1 MTRRTAHP
9 YENENKAADM
19 TTTSSPSSRSSSP
32 GATGDL
38 GVTGP
43 LVNGTWLD
51 KTSMGAVDHV
61 NPATARTNGSVLLSG
76 PQEVDDAVAAAK
88 AAHPEWRAMSPDKR
102 RRILQRVE
110 ELMLARVPELGRLT
124 TLELGAPITMASAL
138 AHLCAGW
145 FGYYAGWA
153 DKIEGSTIPPSPVM
167 VPGLDYTVPEPYGV
181 VGIILTWNGPIMS
194 VGMKIAPA
202 LAAGNCVV
210 VKSPD
215 LAPFTV
221 ARFAEIAL
229 EAGLPPGVLHI
240 LPGGP
245 EAGEHLV
252 RHPDVDMIS
261 FTGGIPTA
269 KKILD
274 SARHSLKPVLLEL
287 GGKTAS
293 VVFPDADLD
302 EAVASTVRSCFN
314 LSGQGCNLTTR
325 LLVHRDVYE
334 RVVQTAAGA
343 ATALGVGDP
352 FAPTTA
358 LGPVIGAAARD
369 RILGV
374 IEQAAD
380 NSRLV
385 VGGHAVDPAALAPD
399 VRDGYFVEPTVLADV
414 DPGSD
419 VARHEVF
426 GPVLSILPFG
436 TEEEAV
442 ALANST
448 PYGLG
453 AVLYTRDVS
462 RVQRVVPQLQAGTV
476 HVNGASGQPPGA
488 PFGGY
493 KHSGHGREG
502 GKEGL
507 FEFLQTKNV
516 FIRA

>member
-1 MTRRTAHP
+1 MNPTPA
-9 YENENKAADM
+9 
-19 TTTSSPSSRSSSP
+19 PSSADP
-32 GATGDL
+32 AATGDL

-43 LVNGTWLD
+43 LVDGTWHD
-51 KTSMGAVDHV
+51 KTSAGAVDHV
-61 NPATARTNGSVLLSG
+61 NPATGRVNGSVLLAG
-76 PQEVDDAVAAAK
+76 PQEVDDAVAAAR

-110 ELMLARVPELGRLT
+110 ELMLADVPELGRLN
-124 TLELGAPITMASAL
+124 TLELGAPISMSSAL
-138 AHLCAGW
+138 AYLCSGW

-153 DKIEGSTIPPSPVM
+153 DKIEGATIPPSPVM

-252 RHPDVDMIS
+252 RHPDVDMLS

-274 SARHSLKPVLLEL
+274 SARHTLKPVLLEL

-293 VVFPDADLD
+293 VVFPDADVD
-302 EAVASTVRSCFN
+302 AAVAETVRSCFN
-314 LSGQGCNLTTR
+314 LSGQGCNLSTR
-325 LLVHRDVYE
+325 LLAHRDVYE
-334 RVVQTAAGA
+334 QVVEAA
-343 ATALGVGDP
+343 ATAASALTVGDP

-374 IEQAAD
+374 IEQASGG
-380 NSRLV
+380 SRLV
-385 VGGHAVDPAALAPD
+385 TGGHAVAGDKLPRQN
-399 VRDGYFVEPTVLADV
+399 RDGFFVEPTVLADV
-414 DPGSD
+414 DPDSE

-426 GPVLSILPFG
+426 GPVLSVIPFG
-436 TEEEAV
+436 SEEQGVE
-442 ALANST
+442 LANST

-453 AVLYTRDVS
+453 AVLYSRDVS

-502 GKEGL
+502 GREGL
-507 FEFLQTKNV
+507 YEFLQTKNV

>member
-1 MTRRTAHP
+1 
-9 YENENKAADM
+9 M
-19 TTTSSPSSRSSSP
+19 TTTSPASPPSP
-32 GATGDL
+32 TTGEL

-43 LVNGTWLD
+43 LVDGVRRDEASL
-51 KTSMGAVDHV
+51 GAADHI
-61 NPATARTNGSVLLSG
+61 NPATGRVNGSVLLCG
-76 PQEVDDAVAAAK
+76 PQEVDDAVAAAR

-102 RRILQRVE
+102 RRVLQRVE
-110 ELMLARVPELGRLT
+110 ELMLDRVPELGTLM
-124 TLELGAPITMASAL
+124 TLELGAPVTVSSAL
-138 AHLCAGW
+138 AYLCAGW

-153 DKIEGSTIPPSPVM
+153 DKIEGATIPPSPIM

-194 VGMKIAPA
+194 VGMKVAPA

-221 ARFAEIAL
+221 ARFGEIAL

-274 SARHSLKPVLLEL
+274 SARHTLKPVLLEL
-287 GGKTAS
+287 GGKSAS
-293 VVFPDADLD
+293 VVFADADID
-302 EAVASTVRSCFN
+302 AAVAETIRSCFN

-325 LLVHRDVYE
+325 LLAHRDVYE
-334 RVVQTAAGA
+334 RVVAGA
-343 ATALGVGDP
+343 AEAAAAVRAGDP
-352 FAPTTA
+352 FAPTTV
-358 LGPVIGAAARD
+358 LGPVVGAAARD

-374 IEQAAD
+374 IEKAAAG
-380 NSRLV
+380 SRLV
-385 VGGHAVDPAALAPD
+385 AGGHAVDPATLPVP

-414 DPGSD
+414 DPASE
-419 VARHEVF
+419 VAQHEVF
-426 GPVLSILPFG
+426 GPVLSVIPFD
-436 TEEEAV
+436 TEDEAV
-442 ALANST
+442 ELANST

-453 AVLYTRDVS
+453 AVLYTQDVA
-462 RVQRVVPQLQAGTV
+462 RVQRVVPRLQAGTV

-502 GKEGL
+502 GREGL
-507 FEFLQTKNV
+507 YEFLQTKNV

>member
-1 MTRRTAHP
+1 
-9 YENENKAADM
+9 M
-19 TTTSSPSSRSSSP
+19 TTTTSPS
-32 GATGDL
+32 AVTGEL

-43 LVNGTWLD
+43 LVDGTWRD
-51 KTSMGAVDHV
+51 KTSVGAVDHI
-61 NPATARTNGSVLLSG
+61 NPATARVNGSVLLSG
-76 PQEVDDAVAAAK
+76 AQEVDDAVAAAK
-88 AAHPEWRAMSPDKR
+88 AAQPEWRAMSPDKR

-124 TLELGAPITMASAL
+124 TLELGAPITMSSAL

-153 DKIEGSTIPPSPVM
+153 DKIEGATIPPSPIM
-167 VPGLDYTVPEPYGV
+167 APGLDYTVPESYGV

-202 LAAGNCVV
+202 LAAGNSVV

-274 SARHSLKPVLLEL
+274 SARHTLKPVLLEL

-302 EAVASTVRSCFN
+302 AAVAETRSCLN

-325 LLVHRDVYE
+325 MLVHRDAYE
-334 RVVQTAAGA
+334 HVVEAAAGA
-343 ATALGVGDP
+343 TVAFAAGDP

-358 LGPVIGAAARD
+358 LGPVVGAAARD
-369 RILGV
+369 RILGTV
-374 IEQAAD
+374 EQTARD
-380 NSRLV
+380 SRLV
-385 VGGHAVDPAALAPD
+385 VGGHAVDPATLPPE

-414 DPGSD
+414 DPASE

-426 GPVLSILPFG
+426 GPVLSILPFD

-453 AVLYTRDVS
+453 AVLYSRDVA
-462 RVQRVVPQLQAGTV
+462 RVQRVVPQMQAGTV

-507 FEFLQTKNV
+507 YEFLQTKNV

>member
-1 MTRRTAHP
+1 
-9 YENENKAADM
+9 M
-19 TTTSSPSSRSSSP
+19 TTTSP
-32 GATGDL
+32 TGVTHEL

-43 LVNGTWLD
+43 LVDGTWLD
-51 KTSMGAVDHV
+51 KTSVGAVDHV
-61 NPATARTNGSVLLSG
+61 NPATARVNGSVLLCG
-76 PQEVDDAVAAAK
+76 PQEVDAAVASAK
-88 AAHPEWRAMSPDKR
+88 AAHPEWRALSPDR
-102 RRILQRVE
+102 RRRVLQRVE
-110 ELMLARVPELGRLT
+110 ELMLARVPELGRLM
-124 TLELGAPITMASAL
+124 TLELGAPVMVSSAL

-153 DKIEGSTIPPSPVM
+153 DKIEGATIPPSPVM

-221 ARFAEIAL
+221 AGFAEIAL

-274 SARHSLKPVLLEL
+274 SARHTLKPVLLEL

-293 VVFPDADLD
+293 VVFPDADVD
-302 EAVASTVRSCFN
+302 AAVAETVRSCFN

-334 RVVQTAAGA
+334 RVVQAAA
-343 ATALGVGDP
+343 AAAAAVGVGDP

-358 LGPVIGAAARD
+358 LGPVVAAAARD

-374 IEQAAD
+374 IEKAAD
-380 NSRLV
+380 SSRLV
-385 VGGHAVDPAALAPD
+385 AGGHAVDPATLPAPL
-399 VRDGYFVEPTVLADV
+399 RDGYFVEPTVLADV
-414 DPGSD
+414 APDSEI
-419 VARHEVF
+419 AQHEVF
-426 GPVLSILPFG
+426 GPVLSVIPFA
-436 TEEEAV
+436 TEEQAV
-442 ALANST
+442 ELANST

-453 AVLYTRDVS
+453 AVVYTRDVA

-507 FEFLQTKNV
+507 YEFLQTKNV

>member
-1 MTRRTAHP
+1 MSD
-9 YENENKAADM
+9 E
-19 TTTSSPSSRSSSP
+19 
-32 GATGDL
+32 L

-43 LVNGTWLD
+43 LVNGTWLE
-51 KTSMGAVDHV
+51 KTSIGTIDHV
-61 NPATARTNGSVLLSG
+61 NPATARVNGSVLVCG
-76 PQEVDDAVAAAK
+76 PQEVDAAVAAAK
-88 AAHPEWRAMSPDKR
+88 DAYPQWRAMSPDKR
-102 RRILQRVE
+102 RRILQRIE
-110 ELMLARVPELGRLT
+110 ELMLARVAELGRLT
-124 TLELGAPITMASAL
+124 TFELGAPIAVSSAL
-138 AHLCAGW
+138 AYLCSGW

-153 DKIEGSTIPPSPVM
+153 DKIEGATIPPSPVM
-167 VPGLDYTVPEPYGV
+167 APGLDYTVPEPYGV

-221 ARFAEIAL
+221 AKFAEIAL

-252 RHPDVDMIS
+252 RHPDVGMIS

-274 SARHSLKPVLLEL
+274 SARHTLKPVLLEL

-293 VVFPDADLD
+293 VVFPDADID
-302 EAVASTVRSCFN
+302 AAVTETVRSCFN

-325 LLVHRDVYE
+325 MLVHREVYE
-334 RVVQTAAGA
+334 RVVEAAGIA
-343 ATALGVGDP
+343 AKALTVGDP

-358 LGPVIGAAARD
+358 LGPVVGAQARD
-369 RILGV
+369 RILGA
-374 IEQAAD
+374 IDKAAAD
-380 NSRLV
+380 SRLV
-385 VGGHAVDPAALAPD
+385 AGGHAVDKASLPPQ
-399 VRDGYFVEPTVLADV
+399 VQGGFFVQPTVLADV
-414 DPGSD
+414 DPGSE

-426 GPVLSILPFG
+426 GPVLSIIPFD
-436 TEEEAV
+436 TEEQAV
-442 ALANST
+442 ELANST

-453 AVLYTRDVS
+453 AVLFTHDVA
-462 RVQRVVPQLQAGTV
+462 RVQRIVPQLQAGTV
-476 HVNGASGQPPGA
+476 HVNGPSGQPPGA

-493 KHSGHGREG
+493 KQSGHGREG

-507 FEFLQTKNV
+507 YEFLQTKNV

>member
-1 MTRRTAHP
+1 
-9 YENENKAADM
+9 M
-19 TTTSSPSSRSSSP
+19 TTLSDPSAP
-32 GATGDL
+32 TGEL

-43 LVNGTWLD
+43 LVDGTWLD
-51 KTSMGAVDHV
+51 KTSVGALDHV
-61 NPATARTNGSVLLSG
+61 NPATARVNGSVLLSG

-88 AAHPEWRAMSPDKR
+88 AAHPQWRALSPDRR

-110 ELMLARVPELGRLT
+110 ELMLARVRELGRLT
-124 TLELGAPITMASAL
+124 TLEIGAPITMSSAL

-153 DKIEGSTIPPSPVM
+153 DKIEGATIPPSPVM

-245 EAGEHLV
+245 EAGERLV
-252 RHPDVDMIS
+252 RHPDVGMIS

-269 KKILD
+269 QKILD
-274 SARHSLKPVLLEL
+274 SARHTLKPVLLEL

-302 EAVASTVRSCFN
+302 QAVTSTVRSCFN

-343 ATALGVGDP
+343 AASLGVGDP
-352 FAPTTA
+352 FAPATA
-358 LGPVIGAAARD
+358 LGPVIGSAARV

-374 IEQAAD
+374 IERAAD
-380 NSRLV
+380 NGRIV
-385 VGGHAVDPAALAPD
+385 VGGRAVDPSTLPPQA
-399 VRDGYFVEPTVLADV
+399 RDGYFVEPTVIADV
-414 DPGSD
+414 DPDSE

-426 GPVLSILPFG
+426 GPVLSILPFS

-442 ALANST
+442 TLANAT
-448 PYGLG
+448 QYGLG

-462 RVQRVVPQLQAGTV
+462 RVQRLVPQFQAGTV

-507 FEFLQTKNV
+507 YEFLQTKNV

>member
-1 MTRRTAHP
+1 
-9 YENENKAADM
+9 M
-19 TTTSSPSSRSSSP
+19 TTTTSRPSS
-32 GATGDL
+32 TGEL

-43 LVNGTWLD
+43 LVDGTWLD
-51 KTSMGAVDHV
+51 KTSVGAVDHA
-61 NPATARTNGSVLLSG
+61 NPATGRANGSVLLSG
-76 PQEVDDAVAAAK
+76 AQEVDDAVAAAK
-88 AAHPEWRAMSPDKR
+88 AAHPEWRALSPDKR

-110 ELMLARVPELGRLT
+110 ELMLSRVPELGRLT
-124 TLELGAPITMASAL
+124 TLELGAPIMMSSAL
-138 AHLCAGW
+138 AHLTAGW

-153 DKIEGSTIPPSPVM
+153 DKIEGATIPPSPVM
-167 VPGLDYTVPEPYGV
+167 VQGLDYTVPEPYGV

-245 EAGEHLV
+245 EAGERLV
-252 RHPDVDMIS
+252 RHRDVAMIS

-274 SARHSLKPVLLEL
+274 TARHTLKPVLLEL

-302 EAVASTVRSCFN
+302 EAVTGTVRSCFN
-314 LSGQGCNLTTR
+314 LSGQGCNLSTR
-325 LLVHRDVYE
+325 LLAHRDVYE
-334 RVVQTAAGA
+334 QVVRSAAA
-343 ATALGVGDP
+343 AAASLSVGDP
-352 FAPTTA
+352 FLPGTA

-369 RILGV
+369 RILKV

-380 NSRLV
+380 TSRLV
-385 VGGHAVDPAALAPD
+385 VGGHAVDRTTLTPE

-414 DPGSD
+414 DPNSE
-419 VARHEVF
+419 VAQHEVF
-426 GPVLSILPFG
+426 GPVLSVIPFG

-442 ALANST
+442 ELANST

-453 AVLYTRDVS
+453 TVLYTRDVS
-462 RVQRVVPQLQAGTV
+462 RVQRVVPLLQSGTV

-502 GKEGL
+502 GREGL
-507 FEFLQTKNV
+507 YEFLQTKNV

>member
-1 MTRRTAHP
+1 MTHS
-9 YENENKAADM
+9 
-19 TTTSSPSSRSSSP
+19 TTTSPDS
-32 GATGDL
+32 L

-43 LVNGTWLD
+43 LIDGTWLD
-51 KTSMGAVDHV
+51 TTSLGAVDHI
-61 NPATARTNGSVLLSG
+61 NPATAQANGSVLLCG
-76 PQEVDDAVAAAK
+76 PNEVDAAVAAAR
-88 AAHPEWRAMSPDKR
+88 AAEPGWRAMSPDQR

-110 ELMLARVPELGRLT
+110 ELMLTRVPELGRLM
-124 TLELGAPITMASAL
+124 TLELGAPIMMSSAL

-153 DKIEGSTIPPSPVM
+153 DKIEGATIPPSPLM

-229 EAGLPPGVLHI
+229 EAGVPPGVLHI

-245 EAGEHLV
+245 EAGDHLV

-269 KKILD
+269 RKILD
-274 SARHSLKPVLLEL
+274 AARHTLKPVLLEL

-293 VVFPDADLD
+293 ILFPDADLD
-302 EAVASTVRSCFN
+302 AAVAETVRSCFN

-325 LLVHRDVYE
+325 LLAHRDVYE
-334 RVVQTAAGA
+334 GVVEAAAKA
-343 ATALGVGDP
+343 AAAFTVGDP
-352 FAPTTA
+352 FQQTTA
-358 LGPVIGAAARD
+358 LGPVVGAAARD

-374 IEQAAD
+374 IEKSAGS
-380 NSRLV
+380 SRLV
-385 VGGHAVDPAALAPD
+385 VGGHAVAPEALAPHN
-399 VRDGYFVEPTVLADV
+399 RDGYFVEPTVLADV
-414 DPGSD
+414 EPDSE
-419 VARHEVF
+419 VAQHEVF
-426 GPVLSILPFG
+426 GPVLSVIPFD
-436 TEEEAV
+436 TEEQAV
-442 ALANST
+442 ELANAT

-453 AVLYTRDVS
+453 AVLYSADVT
-462 RVQRVVPQLQAGTV
+462 RVQRLVPRLRAGTV

-493 KHSGHGREG
+493 KQSGHGREG

-507 FEFLQTKNV
+507 YEFLQTKNV

>member
-1 MTRRTAHP
+1 
-9 YENENKAADM
+9 M
-19 TTTSSPSSRSSSP
+19 TTTSP
-32 GATGDL
+32 TGVTHEL

-43 LVNGTWLD
+43 LVDGTWLD
-51 KTSMGAVDHV
+51 KTSVGAVDHV
-61 NPATARTNGSVLLSG
+61 NPATARVNGSVLLCG
-76 PQEVDDAVAAAK
+76 PQEVDAAVASAK
-88 AAHPEWRAMSPDKR
+88 AAHPEWRAMSPDR
-102 RRILQRVE
+102 RRRVLQRVE
-110 ELMLARVPELGRLT
+110 ELMLARVPELGRLM
-124 TLELGAPITMASAL
+124 TLELGAPVMVSSAL

-153 DKIEGSTIPPSPVM
+153 DKIEGATIPPSPVM

-221 ARFAEIAL
+221 AGFAEIAL

-274 SARHSLKPVLLEL
+274 SARHTLKPVLLEL

-293 VVFPDADLD
+293 VVFPDADVD
-302 EAVASTVRSCFN
+302 AAVAETVRSCFN

-334 RVVQTAAGA
+334 RVVQAAA
-343 ATALGVGDP
+343 AAAAAVGVGDP

-358 LGPVIGAAARD
+358 LGPVVTAAARD

-374 IEQAAD
+374 IEKAVD
-380 NSRLV
+380 SSRLV
-385 VGGHAVDPAALAPD
+385 AGGHAVDPATLPAPL
-399 VRDGYFVEPTVLADV
+399 RDGYFVEPTVLADV
-414 DPGSD
+414 APDSEI
-419 VARHEVF
+419 AQHEVF
-426 GPVLSILPFG
+426 GPVLSVIPFA
-436 TEEEAV
+436 TEEQAV
-442 ALANST
+442 ELANST

-453 AVLYTRDVS
+453 AVVYTRDVA

-507 FEFLQTKNV
+507 YEFLQTKNV